1 MNRYFW
7 PDMPAAPKAPE
18 PKRSVKKARPYQA
31 RRVSIAAKN
40 RREVFVNEEWKSY
53 AEKSLRTEAI
63 RFGIKLLAY
72 AFQPARLELLAE
84 NPPDVRVFDRML
96 KFFMQDTE
104 FEYKLKERK
113 RLWMGNYFTKGV
125 TVDDSLEEAIAE
137 MQKLGATILAEGKTE
152 MAEIETKA

>member
-7 PDMPAAPKAPE
+7 PDMPAAQKAPE
-18 PKRSVKKARPYQA
+18 PKRPVKKARPYQA

-40 RREVFVNEEWKSY
+40 RREVFVNKEWKSY
-53 AEKSLRTEAI
+53 AEKSLVTEAS

-72 AFQPARLELLAE
+72 AFLPARLELLAE
-84 NPPDVRVFDRML
+84 NPPDVRIFDRML

-104 FEYKLKERK
+104 IEYKLRERK

-125 TVDDSLEEAIAE
+125 TVDDSLEEAVAE
-137 MQKLGATILAEGKTE
+137 MQKLGATILAGERVEVQAK
-152 MAEIETKA
+152 

>member
-7 PDMPAAPKAPE
+7 PDMPAAKSAPE
-18 PKRSVKKARPYQA
+18 PKRQVKKARPYQA

-40 RREVFVNEEWKSY
+40 RREVFGNEDWKSY
-53 AEKSLRTEAI
+53 AEKSLVSEAG
-63 RFGIKLLAY
+63 RFGIKILAY
-72 AFQPARLELLAE
+72 AFLPARLELLAE

-104 FEYKLKERK
+104 IEYKLKARR
-113 RLWMGNYFTKGV
+113 RLWLGNYFTKGV

-137 MQKLGATILAEGKTE
+137 MQKLGATVLIGEKVEAQ
-152 MAEIETKA
+152 A